1 GTIKFMWFVT
11 GWVLKILV
19 DWLNASLVMGRESSI
34 FGYNRYK
41 YFSDDYCFVV
51 YYHCFD
57 KDYISNRKPVYLILI
72 LGLSSVCLT
81 EVLIRR
87 ISNITKSETIVYNA
101 PSGVLM
107 NFRQGKQSFVIS
119 DIPHERAERIIRPY
133 NDHTG
138 VGKTKFIDLSTP
150 SWHQQNCLLYRQ
162 FVKFGKMTFYIWT
175 EKPDFSIKPV
185 EVDVLVI
192 HNIKKSEIPLIRK
205 YFNPKEIIVTSAVKR
220 YQIMLL
226 EEEFFATNYP
236 ITILS
241 SHGYWAI
248 ENSKKYPK

>member
-1 GTIKFMWFVT
+1 
-11 GWVLKILV
+11 
-19 DWLNASLVMGRESSI
+19 MGRESSI

-57 KDYISNRKPVYLILI
+57 KDLYFESKTGVSDFNSGIKQ
-72 LGLSSVCLT
+72 CLPY
-81 EVLIRR
+81 R
-87 ISNITKSETIVYNA
+87 SFNKAHQQYYQSETIVYNA